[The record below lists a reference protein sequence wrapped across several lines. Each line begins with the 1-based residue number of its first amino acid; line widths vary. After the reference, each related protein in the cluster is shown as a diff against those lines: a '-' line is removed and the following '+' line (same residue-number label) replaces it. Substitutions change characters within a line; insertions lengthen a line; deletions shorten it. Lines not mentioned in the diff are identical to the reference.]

1 MGLTALVIAGTADLF
16 AGLLLDQMEDYLLTI
31 TGMMILIYSAIGMRG
46 NIFGA
51 MGSRIGTAMNIGT
64 FEMSLK
70 RGTVLRANFDSA
82 IALTLVMSIA
92 MGVTTWA
99 VALVFFGGKADVWG
113 LVFISTV
120 GGFLAGLIVL
130 GFNIL
135 IAYAGSKRGWD
146 VDNISA
152 PLIAAIGD
160 IVTMPMIFL
169 STWVF
174 FKMDEL
180 SFGDELV
187 MFLSAAIVILTAVDV
202 AVLLVRKTSKRNFSG
217 EAKRI
222 FKQSLPVLMVCL
234 VFEIGAGVVIQDEQE
249 SLIAYSVLMIM
260 LPAFLNQG
268 NALSGMLTSR
278 LSSAIHLGTL
288 RAKWSPRG
296 ASNDFLMIYIC
307 AMITFLYI
315 GIISYGACILFNGSS
330 NISFV
335 DSLAIIMVAGFLATI
350 ILSLLSY
357 YVAIAATKFGL
368 DPDDHSIPITS
379 SVMDLLGSMVLVG
392 VIALF
397 I

>member
-187 MFLSAAIVILTAVDV
+187 MFLSAARMRPI
-202 AVLLVRKTSKRNFSG
+202 
-217 EAKRI
+217 
-222 FKQSLPVLMVCL
+222 C
-234 VFEIGAGVVIQDEQE
+234 
-249 SLIAYSVLMIM
+249 
-260 LPAFLNQG
+260 PA
-268 NALSGMLTSR
+268 
-278 LSSAIHLGTL
+278 
-288 RAKWSPRG
+288 P
-296 ASNDFLMIYIC
+296 
-307 AMITFLYI
+307 
-315 GIISYGACILFNGSS
+315 
-330 NISFV
+330 
-335 DSLAIIMVAGFLATI
+335 
-350 ILSLLSY
+350 
-357 YVAIAATKFGL
+357 
-368 DPDDHSIPITS
+368 
-379 SVMDLLGSMVLVG
+379 
-392 VIALF
+392 
-397 I
+397 

>member
-99 VALVFFGGKADVWG
+99 VALVFFGGKADVWD

-296 ASNDFLMIYIC
+296 APNDFLMIYIC

-335 DSLAIIMVAGFLATI
+335 DSLAIIMVAGFLATT

-357 YVAIAATKFGL
+357 YVA
-368 DPDDHSIPITS
+368 
-379 SVMDLLGSMVLVG
+379 
-392 VIALF
+392 LF

>member
-31 TGMMILIYSAIGMRG
+31 TGMMVLIYSAIGMRG

-82 IALTLVMSIA
+82 IALTLVMSVA

-99 VALVFFGGKADVWG
+99 VALVFFGGKADVWD

-174 FKMDEL
+174 FKMDDL

-234 VFEIGAGVVIQDEQE
+234 VF
-249 SLIAYSVLMIM
+249 
-260 LPAFLNQG
+260 
-268 NALSGMLTSR
+268 
-278 LSSAIHLGTL
+278 
-288 RAKWSPRG
+288 
-296 ASNDFLMIYIC
+296 
-307 AMITFLYI
+307 
-315 GIISYGACILFNGSS
+315 
-330 NISFV
+330 
-335 DSLAIIMVAGFLATI
+335 
-350 ILSLLSY
+350 
-357 YVAIAATKFGL
+357 
-368 DPDDHSIPITS
+368 
-379 SVMDLLGSMVLVG
+379 
-392 VIALF
+392 
-397 I
+397 